1 MSTELHLRNPL
12 EQYHDGRD
20 YKAELRVLLAG
31 LEDRSRADAI
41 AKEVQHGVD
50 ADAQLRCKGIV
61 MALELR
67 PDSTGAKRGLDANEN
82 DSSAAS
88 NKTKKPK
95 KSGRYTEWMLSM
107 KLVAALEQCTAK
119 QVPGQFTTAFKAVYN
134 DKTHEAAL
142 ADLYS
147 RTETKF
153 KPEDSTALLKEHLPV
168 DLAEWAN
175 ELYQVEALQ
184 PFFDAACAA
193 VMAVETAKSDVQ
205 EECDESQHAGSSTD
219 AEKDAKKDAKE
230 DAKETTQKDAEKD
243 GKEEAE

>member
-67 PDSTGAKRGLDANEN
+67 PDSTGAKRGLD
-82 DSSAAS
+82 DAAGAS
-88 NKTKKPK
+88 KTKKPK

-184 PFFDAACAA
+184 PFFDAACTA

-219 AEKDAKKDAKE
+219 AK
-230 DAKETTQKDAEKD
+230 KDAEKD